1 SAYLLLSN
9 EPSACST
16 AGLAMFSEGI
26 NSSVY
31 CWRSNSSRIA
41 APTSGSTRSMR
52 LVRSVRACSIGSL
65 SPNQF
70 GCRNR
75 AFAQDPRRRA
85 AHIENRRG
93 LSDLAE
99 ASVEDEIERLTQPG
113 DDLVGIDGRR
123 AACRVG
129 AAAGDRFAQRAQQ

>member
-1 SAYLLLSN
+1 
-9 EPSACST
+9 
-16 AGLAMFSEGI
+16 MFSDGI

-52 LVRSVRACSIGSL
+52 LVRSVRACNIGSL

-70 GCRNR
+70 GCRNC

-85 AHIENRRG
+85 AHVENRRG
-93 LSDLAE
+93 LADAARASIEHGVELLAQAGEDL
-99 ASVEDEIERLTQPG
+99 L
-113 DDLVGIDGRR
+113 GINGRR
-123 AACRVG
+123 AAG
-129 AAAGDRFAQRAQQ
+129 PLGPA